1 MNTPVD
7 HGQRLERRIDALLR
21 ELPDVAAPA
30 SLEERVF
37 ARLAA
42 QVALPWWRL
51 GFGSWPLAARILF
64 VPVAA
69 AAAGLT
75 LLLLSRI
82 ANGLE
87 TAPQL
92 QAVQRAPSG
101 LAALRGAGTSIWDL
115 VTRTVP
121 VEWLYGGAI
130 GAAVLY
136 LMFFSLS
143 ALAVRMLVLAP
154 HHHRT

>member
-1 MNTPVD
+1 MNTPAD

-21 ELPDVAAPA
+21 ELPDRAAPS

-42 QVALPWWRL
+42 QHALPWWRL
-51 GFGSWPLAARILF
+51 GFASWPVAARILF
-64 VPVAA
+64 LPVAA
-69 AAAGLT
+69 AAAWLT
-75 LLLLSRI
+75 LLLVSRI
-82 ANGLE
+82 ANGFE
-87 TAPQL
+87 TVPQL

-101 LAALRGAGTSIWDL
+101 FAALRGAGTSIWEL
-115 VTRTVP
+115 LTRSVP
-121 VEWLYGGAI
+121 VEWLYAGAI

-154 HHHRT
+154 RHHRT